1 MVAHIPKE
9 KQRQRKIKAGNG
21 TENDG
26 RAGKA
31 SLTWSHLNERKKVRM
46 FQSEGTASGKGESL
60 GGGEDGNKASV
71 TKVE

>member
-1 MVAHIPKE
+1 
-9 KQRQRKIKAGNG
+9 
-21 TENDG
+21 
-26 RAGKA
+26 
-31 SLTWSHLNERKKVRM
+31 M